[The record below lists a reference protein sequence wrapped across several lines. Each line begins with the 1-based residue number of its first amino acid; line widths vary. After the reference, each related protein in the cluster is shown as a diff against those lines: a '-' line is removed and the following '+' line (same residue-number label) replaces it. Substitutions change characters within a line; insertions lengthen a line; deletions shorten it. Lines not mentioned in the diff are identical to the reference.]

1 VMRHGGA
8 GRPYR
13 GVRTDVPPSDTP
25 LWTAGA
31 EGDEVAFGQLF
42 ECHARAIYNHA
53 FRLSGSWSVA
63 EDVTQTTFVTAWRR
77 RRDARLVDGSV
88 LPWLLVIA
96 TNAARTEHRSRRR
109 WHALLRRVPPEAEGT
124 PDPADE
130 VADRLRDEQRMRE
143 LLALVRKLPR
153 AEREAL
159 ALCVWS
165 GVAYPQAAAILGV
178 TEGAVRSRVSRAR
191 ARLARMVATPT
202 EEER

>member
-1 VMRHGGA
+1 
-8 GRPYR
+8 
-13 GVRTDVPPSDTP
+13 
-25 LWTAGA
+25 
-31 EGDEVAFGQLF
+31 
-42 ECHARAIYNHA
+42 
-53 FRLSGSWSVA
+53 
-63 EDVTQTTFVTAWRR
+63 VTAWRR